1 MKKNNNS
8 HVIKEIQKYV
18 YSLKKDKDLAD
29 KGITAPQL
37 EMFET
42 SLNEALLM
50 KNEIK
55 ALKKTLKKKK
65 ADFIK
70 EMDKIIDFHKTT
82 RRTISKKKTKN
93 KTQDQIKIKK
103 KPEDFKKVKE
113 TVKEKK
119 ISKIKKA
126 KE

>member
-1 MKKNNNS
+1 MKKNNNTQ
-8 HVIKEIQKYV
+8 VIKEIQKYV

-55 ALKKTLKKKK
+55 ALKESLKKKK
-65 ADFIK
+65 TAFVK

-82 RRTISKKKTKN
+82 RRTISKKKS
-93 KTQDQIKIKK
+93 KK
-103 KPEDFKKVKE
+103 KPKDLKTVKETSEIKKEISKVKKVKE
-113 TVKEKK
+113 
-119 ISKIKKA
+119 
-126 KE
+126 